1 MSSLLRN
8 PLLAWDTFELDP
20 PTDSRAAANAF
31 ALGLGMSPAEVELE
45 RRRAFAEGRASAE
58 AELAAE
64 RERSRA
70 EVAASIAQ
78 LERLATEL
86 AAARGALLR
95 EAAEQVVGLAADL
108 GRRIVRR
115 ELSVDPQ
122 AAVPLVRELLLRVAA
137 AERVV
142 VKVCPSDLRA
152 CREILGGS
160 TELSESARLIADPG
174 LSPGDCLVETE
185 RGRLD
190 ARITTQLDR
199 MEAAIGVQ
207 RKPEPEAESELESES
222 ESSDDSDARA
232 AS

>member
-1 MSSLLRN
+1 LSSLLRN
-8 PLLAWDTFELDP
+8 PLLAWDTFELEAPADP
-20 PTDSRAAANAF
+20 RSAASAR
-31 ALGLGMSPAEVELE
+31 ALGLGISPADVEVE

-58 AELAAE
+58 AEFAAE
-64 RERSRA
+64 RERSRSS
-70 EVAASIAQ
+70 VAASVEQ
-78 LERLATEL
+78 LQRVATAL
-86 AAARGALLR
+86 AAARAALLR

-115 ELSVDPQ
+115 ELSVDPA

-142 VKVCPSDLRA
+142 VKVCPRDLRA

-190 ARITTQLDR
+190 ARIATQLDR
-199 MEAAIGVQ
+199 MEAALGVQ
-207 RKPEPEAESELESES
+207 RKPDETA
-222 ESSDDSDARA
+222 DDSGDAGDA
-232 AS
+232 ADETRVAS